1 MGVLT
6 GIMLLYSE
14 HRYLV
19 LLVVSVVVGASH
31 VLHVVCSFLGQ
42 FLLVL
47 VNDLPADFEFGTL
60 FTVQ

>member
-1 MGVLT
+1 MGVLP
-6 GIMLLYSE
+6 GMMLLYSE

-19 LLVVSVVVGASH
+19 LLVVSVAVCASH
-31 VLHVVCSFLGQ
+31 VLHVCSFLGRQ
-42 FLLVL
+42 FLL

>member
-6 GIMLLYSE
+6 GMMLLYSE

-31 VLHVVCSFLGQ
+31 VLHVCSFLGQ
-42 FLLVL
+42 FLL

>member
-42 FLLVL
+42 FLLV
-47 VNDLPADFEFGTL
+47 NDLPADFEFGTL